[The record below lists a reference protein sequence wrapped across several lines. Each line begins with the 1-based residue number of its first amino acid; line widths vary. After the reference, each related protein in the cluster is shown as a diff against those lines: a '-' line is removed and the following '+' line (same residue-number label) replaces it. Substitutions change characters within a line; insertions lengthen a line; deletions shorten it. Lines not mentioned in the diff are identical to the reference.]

1 MKRENRILL
10 GIAVL
15 LIAACLGDVWFRRQ
29 GKART
34 LAEQEAREG
43 SVVIENSHVLSGADI
58 WAEFYQAAQAG
69 EPAKVRLVKSYTG
82 VGEDSTYITDLAFD
96 GETYAI
102 AGSQDT
108 YRYLLCFPDVASPS
122 GARTSSATYY
132 ILSNDDTV
140 TPEKIERYETS
151 SFAFEETPPDAYKVY
166 TEYVWK
172 DEP

>member
-15 LIAACLGDVWFRRQ
+15 TVVVCLGNIWDLQRE
-29 GKART
+29 KART

-43 SVVIENSHVLSGADI
+43 SVVIENLHVLSGADI
-58 WAEFYQAAQAG
+58 WADFYNAAQAG
-69 EPAKVRLVKSYTG
+69 EPAQVRLVKSHVG

-102 AGSQDT
+102 AGSQHT
-108 YRYLLCFPDVASPS
+108 YRYLLCFPDVAAPS
-122 GARTSSATYY
+122 GARFSSATYY
-132 ILSNDDTV
+132 ILANDNTV
-140 TPEKIERYETS
+140 TLEEIARYELS
-151 SFAFEETPPDAYKVY
+151 SFEEEPLDVCGVY

-172 DEP
+172 DEM